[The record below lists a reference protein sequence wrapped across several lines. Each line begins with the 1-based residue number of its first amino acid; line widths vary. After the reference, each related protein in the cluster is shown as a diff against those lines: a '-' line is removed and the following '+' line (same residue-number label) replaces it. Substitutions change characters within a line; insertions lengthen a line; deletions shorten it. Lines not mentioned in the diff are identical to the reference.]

1 MTVRTLLLNILIAPL
16 IAIHC
21 MLAVMSAASGDV
33 YAQAGAEIIYFGAR
47 DDYALLGL
55 GQGLEDSNEIN
66 QQFRLNV
73 LTPDNFRPLKNPAP
87 EAIFAAVDAES
98 IRLLSYFNPDIPIFN
113 LAEENPLLRELCLPN
128 VFHII
133 PSAALRAQALQI
145 REEKN
150 PGDKDVEA
158 LAWHG
163 NYGYGK
169 AGDLNALFLRKRKAK
184 MVEQAWA
191 GWIAARI
198 FSDAKAKLTSAGK
211 RNIVAFI
218 RHQTEIDGYK
228 RSLVSFHSSG
238 ELRQDLLI
246 VSDEQVLAEFSE
258 LDAYVDCPR

>member
-1 MTVRTLLLNILIAPL
+1 MRNQLSILPGAARCL
-16 IAIHC
+16 
-21 MLAVMSAASGDV
+21 LAVVLATSAYA
-33 YAQAGAEIIYFGAR
+33 YAQEGAEIIYFGSR
-47 DDYALLGL
+47 DEYALLGL
-55 GQGLEDSNEIN
+55 GQGLEDSNGSS
-66 QQFRLNV
+66 QQFRLMV
-73 LTPDNFRPLKNPAP
+73 MAENFRPFKDPVP

-98 IRLLSYFNPDIPIFN
+98 IRLLSYFNPDVPIFN
-113 LAEENPLLRELCLPN
+113 LADESPMLRGLCLAN

-133 PSAALRAQALQI
+133 PSATLRAQALQTWK
-145 REEKN
+145 EKN
-150 PGDKDVEA
+150 PDAGDGEA

-163 NYGYGK
+163 NYRRGK

-198 FSDAKAKLTSAGK
+198 FADAKAKLTSAGK

-228 RSLVSFHSSG
+228 RSLVSFHSGG

-246 VSDEQVLAEFSE
+246 VSDDQVVSEFS
-258 LDAYVDCPR
+258 DTGGYVDCPR